1 MFVLV
6 SVQFSAGVGRTGTF
20 IMLDIMLQRMVIE
33 SQVEVRHTVQ
43 LLRKE
48 RGYMVQS
55 LVRSQS
61 SVTEKPVIRTT
72 SGVEE
77 NIPITA

>member
-1 MFVLV
+1 MFALV

-77 NIPITA
+77 NVPITA